1 MKTIIEAK
9 RSGFSLN
16 FREIFQYRDLLF
28 MLAYREY
35 RVRYS
40 QTVLGFTWALIQPL
54 LTLLILVLV
63 FNKAVKVDTGNV
75 PYAVFAMTGMWAWSY
90 FSYVIMQAGQ
100 SIVASQALVTKVY
113 FPRLI
118 IPLSKSIVGFI
129 DFIIAFLLLLALMT
143 IYRVAP
149 SVNIFL
155 LPVIIFALIMLSLAI
170 GIWLSALTIRF
181 RDVQYVIPFLVQ
193 LGLYVSPVGYPSS
206 EIPSEYRPL
215 YYLNPVAGIIDSFR
229 WSLFG
234 TPLPEMRYLVYS
246 STVIMLLF
254 VTGIFYFRRTERLI
268 ADII

>member
-100 SIVASQALVTKVY
+100 WVY
-113 FPRLI
+113 
-118 IPLSKSIVGFI
+118 
-129 DFIIAFLLLLALMT
+129 
-143 IYRVAP
+143 
-149 SVNIFL
+149 VNL
-155 LPVIIFALIMLSLAI
+155 
-170 GIWLSALTIRF
+170 
-181 RDVQYVIPFLVQ
+181 
-193 LGLYVSPVGYPSS
+193 
-206 EIPSEYRPL
+206 
-215 YYLNPVAGIIDSFR
+215 
-229 WSLFG
+229 
-234 TPLPEMRYLVYS
+234 
-246 STVIMLLF
+246 
-254 VTGIFYFRRTERLI
+254 
-268 ADII
+268 